1 MNLFWSEFQNILIV
15 GDNQINSMAIARRK
29 GLSMKGF
36 QLESKW
42 IQFSAMGL
50 ELGLSVIVGLLI
62 GNFLDGQFGT
72 EPWLLLL
79 FLIFG
84 LIAGFRSV
92 FRLLK
97 KLNST
102 ENTTPS

>member
-1 MNLFWSEFQNILIV
+1 
-15 GDNQINSMAIARRK
+15 MAIAHRE

-36 QLESKW
+36 KLESKW

>member
-1 MNLFWSEFQNILIV
+1 MGEPANKF
-15 GDNQINSMAIARRK
+15 RK
-29 GLSMKGF
+29 YLR
-36 QLESKW
+36 
-42 IQFSAMGL
+42 FSTVGL

-62 GNFLDGQFGT
+62 GQYLDEKFGT

-84 LIAGFRSV
+84 MAAGFRSI

-97 KLNST
+97 DLDKNR
-102 ENTTPS
+102 EDG

>member
-1 MNLFWSEFQNILIV
+1 
-15 GDNQINSMAIARRK
+15 
-29 GLSMKGF
+29 MKGF
-36 QLESKW
+36 KLDSKW

-50 ELGLSVIVGLLI
+50 ELGISVIVGLFV
-62 GNFLDGQFGT
+62 GDFLDKQFDT

-102 ENTTPS
+102 ESSSSK